1 MKTEFEKMQS
11 EECPASYNKAKHIC
25 AKQQR
30 MTVEDV
36 VLIACIAE

>member
-11 EECPASYNKAKHIC
+11 EECLASYYKAKRIC
-25 AKQQR
+25 AKRQR

-36 VLIACIAE
+36 ELIPCIAE

>member
-11 EECPASYNKAKHIC
+11 EECPASFYKDKHIC
-25 AKQQR
+25 AKRLR

-36 VLIACIAE
+36 VLIACMAE